1 MEHEATTFTPHRK
14 SLSDYLVDLD
24 RPSLNELHYSSFVDP
39 VHKLIYV
46 ETPKCAC
53 SSLKSLLLEWCG
65 RSKLVFFPT
74 AAETKISM
82 HVHVR
87 NQLPLRSLV
96 TIVAEDQ
103 DWDKKLSGWFCFALV
118 RHPVERLFS
127 AWRDKVFLVEPGFEE
142 YHRKLGQGRP
152 YVDWQDFAD
161 WILANED
168 LSRCN
173 RHWRLQTRILEVTRY
188 LPFRIY
194 RMTAMDSLAK
204 DLGNHVAGLSLG
216 SNMIELPR
224 INEGFSLRLKDFVSG
239 ELAKRIEAAY
249 SADMAAFGFSS
260 YRGLDSL
267 PQQTAGKIRSSITD
281 GIFERNRTIARHVR
295 AHRENKKQIRRIPTS
310 PLF

>member
-1 MEHEATTFTPHRK
+1 MEHEATIFPPHRR

-24 RPSLNELHYSSFVDP
+24 RASLKELHYSSFVDP

-53 SSLKSLLLEWCG
+53 SSIKSLLLEWCG

-96 TIVAEDQ
+96 TIVAEDR

-127 AWRDKVFLVEPGFEE
+127 AWRDKVFLVEPGFED
-142 YHRKLGQGRP
+142 YHRELAQGKP

-173 RHWRLQTRILEVTRY
+173 RHWRLQTRILDVTRH

-194 RMTAMDSLAK
+194 KMTALDSLAE
-204 DLGNHVAGLSLG
+204 DLGNHLSGLSLG
-216 SNMIELPR
+216 PRELELPR
-224 INEGFSLRLKDFVSG
+224 INEGFSLRLTDFVSR

-249 SADMAAFGFSS
+249 SEDMVAFGFSS
-260 YRGLDSL
+260 YGSLDSTPKL
-267 PQQTAGKIRSSITD
+267 TAASIQSSITD
-281 GIFERNRTIARHVR
+281 GIFERNRTISLHVR
-295 AHRENKKQIRRIPTS
+295 AHRQAKQQTRRGS
-310 PLF
+310 H